1 METIPARP
9 RASLEPP
16 RPGKSPPRLA
26 AGLLVALCALPV
38 AATAVLRAADQDQPK
53 PQATPMPK
61 ASPTPRPSPAP
72 KAPVPAMTPAPGATP
87 KPGSEPSLSFTDF
100 DLERYHRPSP
110 VKDEPSAEEEDEAV
124 GTPSAPGKV
133 SGTPGPMPPGAPA
146 TPTAGKTAGR
156 GPQAA
161 KRAQPTPE
169 TTQDD
174 PLRPFKDREA
184 KEKFRSEQIQ
194 RLRDRLAQIQTRLDY
209 LQGKRQA
216 ILDPLTI
223 MPKPP
228 AGEETQGEAS
238 MRPKELLQKVD
249 EEIKALKEQQEE
261 AQDQL
266 ASVETRFAQE
276 SQSR

>member
-1 METIPARP
+1 
-9 RASLEPP
+9 
-16 RPGKSPPRLA
+16 LA
-26 AGLLVALCALPV
+26 ALCALPG
-38 AATAVLRAADQDQPK
+38 AAGALLRAADPDQPK
-53 PQATPMPK
+53 PQATPTPAPK
-61 ASPTPRPSPAP
+61 ASPAPQPTPASKTPLPA
-72 KAPVPAMTPAPGATP
+72 KTPAPVTKT
-87 KPGSEPSLSFTDF
+87 KPETGPSLSFTDF

-110 VKDEPSAEEEDEAV
+110 AKDEPAAEEDDEA
-124 GTPSAPGKV
+124 GAATPAATGGV
-133 SGTPGPMPPGAPA
+133 PGPPRPIPPAAPA
-146 TPTAGKTAGR
+146 GAGAGKTAGR
-156 GPQAA
+156 AAQSA
-161 KRAQPTPE
+161 KRPQTPLE

-184 KEKFRSEQIQ
+184 KEKFRNEQIKG
-194 RLRDRLAQIQTRLDY
+194 LRDHLAQIQTRLDY

-228 AGEETQGEAS
+228 AGEETQGEAA

-249 EEIKALKEQQEE
+249 EEIKALKDEQEQ

-266 ASVETRFAQE
+266 TSVETRFAQE

>member
-1 METIPARP
+1 METIPAGP

-16 RPGKSPPRLA
+16 RPGKSRPRLA
-26 AGLLVALCALPV
+26 AVLLAALCALPW
-38 AATAVLRAADQDQPK
+38 AAGAVLRAADQDQPK
-53 PQATPMPK
+53 PQATPTPK
-61 ASPTPRPSPAP
+61 ASPTPRSSPAP
-72 KAPVPAMTPAPGATP
+72 KAPVPAMPPAPGA

-110 VKDEPSAEEEDEAV
+110 AKDEASAEEEDEAA
-124 GTPSAPGKV
+124 GTPAAAGKV
-133 SGTPGPMPPGAPA
+133 SSTPGPMPPGAPA
-146 TPTAGKTAGR
+146 SPTAGKTAAR
-156 GPQAA
+156 GSQAA
-161 KRAQPTPE
+161 KRPQATPE

-184 KEKFRSEQIQ
+184 REKFRSEQIQ
-194 RLRDRLAQIQTRLDY
+194 RLRDRLAQIQTRLEY

-228 AGEETQGEAS
+228 SGEETQGEAS

-261 AQDQL
+261 GQDQL